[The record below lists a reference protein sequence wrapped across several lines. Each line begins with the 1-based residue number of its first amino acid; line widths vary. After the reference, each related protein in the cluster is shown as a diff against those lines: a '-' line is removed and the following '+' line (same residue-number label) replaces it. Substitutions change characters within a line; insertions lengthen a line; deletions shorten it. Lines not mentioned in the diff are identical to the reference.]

1 MSVLRVRPDLLFI
14 GQVHGK
20 GIAIP
25 PEAKAAIDKYGAWY
39 EGDGKDKLRGISY
52 KGSWD
57 DELAK
62 NLQGYPKEFLFVIF
76 TNIAVNKQAD
86 IIEGDGS
93 IFNRLLKTQSK
104 FGYLTDR
111 KFDAD
116 TLTKFLK
123 LIGKD
128 IYEMS
133 QLPATTKNVLQFLR
147 TGERLMW
154 ETKDSEAHS
163 LANKANMYRD
173 KWLLS
178 RPSGV
183 YFVGSDHIKDLKKLQ
198 NTKNSFVV
206 PRNRQAGNTRLI

>member
-1 MSVLRVRPDLLFI
+1 VKFLRVRPELLFV
-14 GQVHGK
+14 GQVHGSDEQVPSTVK
-20 GIAIP
+20 TVA
-25 PEAKAAIDKYGAWY
+25 EKHGAWY

-86 IIEGDGS
+86 IIEGEGS

-104 FGYLTDR
+104 FGYFTDR
-111 KFDAD
+111 KFDAN

-154 ETKDSEAHS
+154 ETKNSEAHS

>member
-1 MSVLRVRPDLLFI
+1 VKFLRVRPELLFI
-14 GQVHGK
+14 GQVHGSDEQVPS
-20 GIAIP
+20 AV
-25 PEAKAAIDKYGAWY
+25 KAAVKKYGGWY

-62 NLQGYPKEFLFVIF
+62 NLQGYSKEFLFVIF

-86 IIEGDGS
+86 IIQGDGS
-93 IFNRLLKTQSK
+93 IFDRLLKTQK
-104 FGYLTDR
+104 EFGYFTDR

-116 TLTKFLK
+116 TLTRFLK
-123 LIGKD
+123 LVGKD

-133 QLPATTKNVLQFLR
+133 QLPATPKNVMKFLR

-154 ETKDSEAHS
+154 ETKDSEAHY
-163 LANKANMYRD
+163 LANKANTYRD

-178 RPSGV
+178 RPTGV
-183 YFVGSDHIKDLKKLQ
+183 YFVGSDHIKDLKKLHD
-198 NTKNSFVV
+198 TKNSFVE